1 MTNFSGDP
9 PSPAFNESEPSIT
22 AGSDRSRRESA
33 PEALSDP
40 WNYESSVAHIEAIIN
55 QIEMGEMELAEVFQQ
70 FAIAVEHLHHC
81 ETFLTHQKK
90 RMDLLIETLLDE
102 PDAF

>member
-9 PSPAFNESEPSIT
+9 LSPAFNEFEPSISE
-22 AGSDRSRRESA
+22 GSENFGRESTPA
-33 PEALSDP
+33 ALSDP

-102 PDAF
+102 PEAF

>member
-9 PSPAFNESEPSIT
+9 PSPAFNESEPFVSE
-22 AGSDRSRRESA
+22 GSESSKRESVPA
-33 PEALSDP
+33 ALVNP

-70 FAIAVEHLHHC
+70 FAIAVEHLHQC